1 MIDKKQES
9 VKHDTDSGDDLY
21 EKALESIGKT
31 LLMQSKMVLWIAER
45 TLSAKDFKEF
55 VDEFAKKPE
64 DNHDELLDFIR
75 KKGR

>member
-1 MIDKKQES
+1 MNDP
-9 VKHDTDSGDDLY
+9 Y
-21 EKALESIGKT
+21 EKAWESIGKALST
-31 LLMQSKMVLWIAER
+31 QSKMVLWIAER

-75 KKGR
+75 NEGR